1 MLETVT
7 HARLRAQQGDEEGA
21 LRILRAVLARR
32 PGDAEAAALLAS
44 LPGCA
49 HGHDEPEDPPL
60 RPPAAAR
67 AQELAHSFR
76 RRLAGARPVHRR
88 LQRFLAAV
96 TRHAR

>member
-32 PGDAEAAALLAS
+32 PGDTEAASLLAS
-44 LPGCA
+44 LPGGTVA
-49 HGHDEPEDPPL
+49 LGEPEDPL
-60 RPPAAAR
+60 LHPPAAAS
-67 AQELAHSFR
+67 ALELAQSFR
-76 RRLAGARPVHRR
+76 RRLAGASPARRR
-88 LQRFLAAV
+88 LQQFLSAV

>member
-21 LRILRAVLARR
+21 VRILQAVLARR
-32 PGDAEAAALLAS
+32 PGDPEAATLLAS
-44 LPGCA
+44 LTGCTLT
-49 HGHDEPEDPPL
+49 HEEPEDPPL
-60 RPPAAAR
+60 QPPAAAR
-67 AQELAHSFR
+67 ADDLARSFR
-76 RRLAGARPVHRR
+76 RRLAGARPLHQR